1 MSTAVVTG
9 GAGFVGGHLVALLRS
24 QGWDVIGVGRT
35 NRPPASDARFV
46 QMDLSAPDTVERL
59 TSLIADSRPDV
70 VFHLAASTRLAT
82 DVERLVAD
90 SVLATAAVCG
100 AVRRAEARVRVVLAG
115 SSAQYGDLPVDQNPV
130 DEDAACRP
138 VTAYGFAKL
147 AGESVARA
155 LAAGADIDVVP
166 VRAFNHIGPGEPE
179 RTVGGALARRVAAL
193 KAGRIDRLPVAD
205 LEAVRDF
212 TDVRDIAR
220 GYLAVA
226 ERGRTG
232 RVYNLC
238 SGRATSVR
246 DVLDSLL
253 RAAGLDWSS
262 VDSQPATGR
271 GISYQIGLPR
281 RIQAETGWSA
291 SVPLDSSTGDLLS
304 SILDDESRPSVTAH
318 D

>member
-9 GAGFVGGHLVALLRS
+9 GTGFVGTHLVSLLREL
-24 QGWDVIGVGRT
+24 GWDVIAVGRA
-35 NRPPASDARFV
+35 NRPRTAQAGFV
-46 QMDLSAPDTVERL
+46 QLDMGAPDAVERTAGL
-59 TSLIADSRPDV
+59 MADARPDV
-70 VFHLAASTRLAT
+70 VFHLAASTDISG
-82 DVERLVAD
+82 DVESLVAG
-90 SVLATAAVCG
+90 SVLPAAALCA
-100 AVRRAEARVRVVLAG
+100 AVRRAGVRPRIVFAG
-115 SSAQYGDLPVDQNPV
+115 SSAQYGDLPPAQNPV
-130 DEDAACRP
+130 DEDAPCRP

-155 LAAGADIDVVP
+155 FASSADVDVVP
-166 VRAFNHIGPGEPE
+166 IRAFNHIGPGEPG

-193 KAGRIDRLPVAD
+193 KAGRVERLQVAD
-205 LEAVRDF
+205 LDAVRDF

-246 DVLDSLL
+246 DVLDSFL

-262 VDSQPATGR
+262 VDPQPATGR
-271 GISYQIGLPR
+271 GISHQVGSPLR
-281 RIQAETGWSA
+281 TQTETGWSA
-291 SVPLDSSTGDLLS
+291 SIPLDSSTGDLLS
-304 SILDDESRPSVTAH
+304 SIFDDENRPTLDAR